1 MLSRVAVSLYVLG
14 RHLERAEHVARI
26 LRVHSELAL
35 DRAVLRDERFWPR
48 FLELAGW
55 SLADHL
61 NREQAIELA
70 VAGSAGP
77 SVRREVAEA
86 RRAAQSIR
94 PSLSTEVYEQLNVLH
109 WRLQDSGGRDSD
121 LYSFLRGVE
130 LGAQLVS
137 GLVDDTMAHD
147 ETWHFV
153 RLGKF
158 LQRAGDTTRL
168 VLRKSA
174 ELARFADD
182 AVDWAAALR
191 CCTSFEPYQ
200 QRFAAPIDRERVVG
214 YLLFD
219 RVSPRSA
226 AFCLGEA
233 LRCVQYVD
241 GGEESEPQRVLE
253 RMRALFEDPPPPPHE
268 IVDFAGTPPDIPP
281 PAGGGAVGGLEA
293 AFGELRGELEGALR
307 ARYFLP
313 SRLAVALPGDELVA
327 HPHQQQQGR

>member
-1 MLSRVAVSLYVLG
+1 MLSRVAVSLYLLG
-14 RHLERAEHVARI
+14 RHLERAEHLARI

-35 DRAVLRDERFWPR
+35 DRAVLRDERFWAR

-61 NREQAIELA
+61 SREQAIELA

-109 WRLQDSGGRDSD
+109 WRLQDSAGWDSE
-121 LYSFLRGVE
+121 LYSFLRTVE

-158 LQRAGDTTRL
+158 LERASGTTRL
-168 VLRKSA
+168 VLRKTA
-174 ELARFADD
+174 ELAKFADD

-233 LRCVQYVD
+233 LRCVRHVD
-241 GGEESEPQRVLE
+241 GGDESEPQRVLE
-253 RMRALFEDPPPPPHE
+253 KMLALFEDPPPP
-268 IVDFAGTPPDIPP
+268 GLPP
-281 PAGGGAVGGLEA
+281 PAGGGAVGGFETR
-293 AFGELRGELEGALR
+293 FDELRGELEVALR

-327 HPHQQQQGR
+327 HPHQQQQEGG